1 MEGSNIWT
9 AAFPFM
15 FLRIRKAVF
24 SAPHGGGAAFDVG
37 IYCLAFSLSM
47 TGQLPD
53 SCRSKVYVGETGVDE
68 IGVHD
73 GKGSIADAKSIL
85 GLMSLDYTHPVML
98 VSENEKELQRVYEAI
113 S

>member
-1 MEGSNIWT
+1 MPNVRIGEAFHKLDGTPYGTGKSLFATERKSVMVKQIKISNFTEVKNIMN
-9 AAFPFM
+9 AAT
-15 FLRIRKAVF
+15 
-24 SAPHGGGAAFDVG
+24 H
-37 IYCLAFSLSM
+37 C
-47 TGQLPD
+47 
-53 SCRSKVYVGETGVDE
+53 VDE